1 MENKFAPMPL
11 KVDLVED
18 HKEALTRA
26 KRVSRDMKKNY
37 AKVYAIYFLSLVTS
51 YILPLF
57 ILKICAEKMTKP
69 FTMAF
74 SNTPGVLRHVKYKE
88 VKTLGMATS
97 FVCAGRVAIS
107 IGILSYAEKIQF
119 SVTSDTCVTVPPEE
133 IRKHLE
139 KAIDEF
145 IEMGKKIEDAPESS
159 KTTTEEGTDSKK
171 K

>member
-1 MENKFAPMPL
+1 MMTGALSVAMARLFKKHGDEKNKRFRIAMPCNIRWKQYNTYDEVRMENKFAPMPL

-18 HKEALTRA
+18 HREALTRA

-57 ILKICAEKMTKP
+57 ILKICGEKMTKP

-107 IGILSYAEKIQF
+107 IGILSYAEKI
-119 SVTSDTCVTVPPEE
+119 
-133 IRKHLE
+133 
-139 KAIDEF
+139 
-145 IEMGKKIEDAPESS
+145 
-159 KTTTEEGTDSKK
+159 
-171 K
+171 